1 MQVREVRVE
10 YGRTVNRGNY
20 ESERLTVGF
29 TATVDEGED
38 VAYAVAQLYEE
49 CREQLDGRLGWD
61 EPYRG
66 ADQPEAP

>member
-1 MQVREVRVE
+1 VKVREVSVE

-49 CREQLDGRLGWD
+49 CREQLEGRLGWD
-61 EPYRG
+61 EPYRPS
-66 ADQPEAP
+66 DRQEEP